1 MAALKEAAR
10 SEPGDAVF
18 IYFSGH
24 STSIVD
30 RHGETLDGIQGTLVP
45 VDAQEIMNGVIF
57 GGRARKERAALISG
71 RDILNKLIMRLKA
84 NVTMTCVVDS
94 SYSGS
99 LLGLPYRY
107 TRGGDEMERDF
118 SFPFKRLA
126 LRASGAV
133 LALRPVLV
141 SWYAGYYNNY
151 RFGKEEHFVLEPFA
165 KESWIFRS
173 EVRTTMDFMDDKIM
187 IE

>member
-18 IYFSGH
+18 VYFSGH

-126 LRASGAV
+126 LRASGAIAC
-133 LALRPVLV
+133 LAASVGA
-141 SWYAGYYNNY
+141 WYAGYYNNY

-165 KESWIFRS
+165 KESW
-173 EVRTTMDFMDDKIM
+173 
-187 IE
+187 